1 MDFTL
6 TSNDFYVLGPVLT
19 LCLGIATV
27 LLLDLFLPKG
37 QTRRRTVEGFT
48 FLFLA
53 IALYLSLYQFG
64 QEKAGPSDPA
74 FLLGPLLK
82 DVWNFRMHT
91 VIGAV
96 LIEAITLVTLLIS
109 TSFLTK
115 EDEFYHGE
123 YYSLL
128 LCFALGAI
136 LMVSTKNLVL
146 AILGLEIF
154 SISLYIMVAARRHR
168 EQAVEAGLK
177 YFLLGAFASAFFL
190 YGIALIYAG
199 NGNVSIPAIG
209 QVAHVG
215 VAGPQGL
222 AAIGGT
228 FLFGALFFKASVAPF
243 HMWTPDVYQ
252 GAPTPITALMSTG
265 TKTAAFLLLTLCVKF
280 IPVAILPLI
289 PVLTILT
296 IVIGNVGALRQ
307 TNLKRLLAY
316 SGVAH
321 AGYLMVGFSSLVMGT
336 GHGTAYVSIRAML
349 FYLASYA
356 VTNLAAFAVIA
367 FLERKEASAV
377 TLDGIRGLW
386 KRNPMAASVLALS
399 VLSLAG
405 IPPTAGF
412 WAKFLIFSTA
422 IQAGLPILA
431 IIGILA
437 SVVGVYYYLKI
448 VVYAFF
454 LPAEDESPIDARGW
468 GARIAIALMALA
480 ILAVGFQPDLLLSP
494 LTRIIL

>member
-6 TSNDFYVLGPVLT
+6 TSNDLYVLAPVIT
-19 LCLGIATV
+19 LCVGIAV
-27 LLLDLFLPKG
+27 VMLLDLFVPAPPA
-37 QTRRRTVEGFT
+37 RRRFVEIAT
-48 FLFLA
+48 FVFLA
-53 IALYLSLYQFG
+53 VALYLSLYQFG
-64 QEKAGPSDPA
+64 QEKAGPSDPK
-74 FLLGPLLK
+74 FLMGPLLG

-96 LIEAITLVTLLIS
+96 LIEGITLITLLIS
-109 TSFLTK
+109 TSFLSK

-123 YYSLL
+123 YYTLL
-128 LCFALGAI
+128 LTFALGAI
-136 LMVSTKNLVL
+136 VMVSSKNLVL

-154 SISLYIMVAARRHR
+154 SIALYVLVAARRR
-168 EQAVEAGLK
+168 RTQAVEAGLK

-199 NGNVSIPAIG
+199 DGSITIPIIG
-209 QVAHVG
+209 QVGHEG
-215 VAGPQGL
+215 VAGPEGL
-222 AAIGGT
+222 AAVGGA

-243 HMWTPDVYQ
+243 HMWTPDVYE

-280 IPVAILPLI
+280 IPLAILPLI

-296 IVIGNVGALRQ
+296 IVVGNVGALQQ

-316 SGVAH
+316 SGIAH
-321 AGYLMVGFSSLVMGT
+321 AGYLMIGFSSLVLGA
-336 GHGTAYVSIRAML
+336 GQGTAYFSVRAML

-356 VTNLAAFAVIA
+356 VTNLAAFAVIG
-367 FLERKEASAV
+367 FLERKDSSTI

-386 KRNPMAASVLALS
+386 KRNPMAAAVLALS
-399 VLSLAG
+399 ALSLAG

-412 WAKFLIFSTA
+412 WAKFQIFSTA
-422 IQAGLPILA
+422 IQTGLPVLA

-437 SVVGVYYYLKI
+437 SIVGVYYYLKI

-454 LPAEDESPIDARGW
+454 LPAEDESPIEAQGI

-480 ILAVGFQPDLLLSP
+480 ILAVGLQPDLLLSP